1 MENQNTGQNQ
11 ENTEKEQN
19 ENQIIRTNAYF
30 VVHEDGLNEIA
41 QSLLLLSDYRNT
53 WKIIRKRN
61 MYYVLFNNNREYL
74 KIWLDKKSDLLFYLG
89 ALNDNIFFESIEVG
103 TDNTGCVIYTNNSIQ
118 CNEKVI
124 EFKNIAL
131 FDIIRQ
137 IDYRLLN
144 PVIWLICTKLY

>member
-1 MENQNTGQNQ
+1 MEKEKQ
-11 ENTEKEQN
+11 ENMEKEQN

-30 VVHEDGLNEIA
+30 VVHEDGLNEIT
-41 QSLLLLSDYRNT
+41 QSLILLNDYTRV

-61 MYYVLFNNNREYL
+61 MFYVFYNNNKEYL
-74 KIWLDKKSDLLFYLG
+74 KLWLDKKHNLLFYFG
-89 ALNDNIFFESIEVG
+89 SFNDNLFFDNIEIHE
-103 TDNTGCVIYTNNSIQ
+103 DNTGCVIYTNNSIQ

-124 EFKNIAL
+124 EFKNMAL

-144 PVIWLICTKLY
+144 PVIWLICTLY